1 MDIESAPASEVPSQ
15 NPLSRDSIPVDSTV
29 TDALDPTLEVFKRP
43 LNGSSRIFTSTS
55 DRNKALIDRYKE
67 GLRLKDIAIEFG
79 ISEVRVSQIIKSNH
93 ALIAIDK
100 EMEKVR
106 RFRRMKQCELRGLKT
121 ISPRTSHD
129 LVEILNAQRAELEGE
144 SATQSQSTVIN
155 NTQVI
160 VTGVE
165 NQSQLWEFTRKLLG

>member
-79 ISEVRVSQIIKSNH
+79 ISEVRVSQIIKASH
-93 ALIAIDK
+93 ALIAIDQ

-106 RFRRMKQCELRGLKT
+106 RFRRMKQCEMRGLKT
-121 ISPRTSHD
+121 IAPRTSHD
-129 LVEILNAQRAELEGE
+129 LVEILNAQRMELEGNDN
-144 SATQSQSTVIN
+144 QSQSTVIN

>member
-15 NPLSRDSIPVDSTV
+15 NPLSRDSIPVNSTV

-55 DRNKALIDRYKE
+55 DRNKALIERYKE

-79 ISEVRVSQIIKSNH
+79 ISEVRVSQIIKASH
-93 ALIAIDK
+93 ALIAIDQ

-106 RFRRMKQCELRGLKT
+106 RFRRMKQCEMRGLKT
-121 ISPRTSHD
+121 IAPRTSHD
-129 LVEILNAQRAELEGE
+129 LVEILNAQRMELEGNDN
-144 SATQSQSTVIN
+144 QSQSTVIN